1 MADLQTLL
9 GDSYKEGMTLEEVNA
24 ALAEKEF
31 VDRSTMDGYVP
42 KKLLEDANSEAADY
56 KKKWRATLSEVEQKR
71 QDEADEKAALQAENA
86 KLKKESA
93 LARLTGNYLSLG
105 YDAENAKKIAEAVY
119 DGDTDE
125 VFRMQT
131 KHQEDMKKNIE
142 ADLMKK
148 MPDSPSGNPTKVDF
162 SKQKEAA
169 LAAGDMALYASYIR
183 QESEANEKK

>member
-24 ALAEKEF
+24 ALAEKDF
-31 VDRSTMDGYVP
+31 VDKSAMDGYVP

-105 YDAENAKKIAEAVY
+105 YDAEDAKKIAEAAY

-183 QESEANEKK
+183 QESEANAKK